1 MKKKLLLSSALI
13 AGAGLFAASEYFF
26 KMAMTPFNKKADSK
40 ELSGKDPLYRDKV
53 WFRDFSKKKWTLKT
67 DSGITLFAQY
77 LDQHAKKTAILLHGF
92 MSDGDSMAGFAKMF
106 YDFGYNVLVPDARAQ
121 GRSEGKY
128 IGYGWVEKDDILRWI
143 YQVIDQ
149 TGTNAKIV
157 IMG

>member
-77 LDQHAKKTAILLHGF
+77 LDQHAKKTAILLHG
-92 MSDGDSMAGFAKMF
+92 
-106 YDFGYNVLVPDARAQ
+106 L
-121 GRSEGKY
+121 
-128 IGYGWVEKDDILRWI
+128 
-143 YQVIDQ
+143 
-149 TGTNAKIV
+149 
-157 IMG
+157 

>member
-92 MSDGDSMAGFAKMF
+92 MSDFLVYKGVVKLSLAAIKGDK
-106 YDFGYNVLVPDARAQ
+106 DRAEQ
-121 GRSEGKY
+121 IKRELID
-128 IGYGWVEKDDILRWI
+128 IGYEIARKWI
-143 YQVIDQ
+143 I
-149 TGTNAKIV
+149 
-157 IMG
+157 